1 MKKNFCCMIAAV
13 LLSCGFSTSVA
24 AAGYYVGIQGGAGIV
39 SDTEGSDSEG
49 RANFRYDT
57 GYDGSITLGYD
68 LGAEHPKIG
77 KGRVELEFNKAS
89 NDIKDAEFV
98 EGKSEVSGSA
108 KRTSIM
114 LNTIGEYTTQSGI
127 IIYALLGL
135 GWAEI
140 SLDNVSIMGGE
151 LFVDDSNSQLAY
163 QLGFGFGRR
172 LSEHLTVDI
181 GYRFYGTTS
190 QDFTKEDGT
199 RLDFEYASHRVV
211 AGLRLNF

>member
-1 MKKNFCCMIAAV
+1 MQKTFQCLIVAA
-13 LLSCGFSTSVA
+13 LLILGLNTSA
-24 AAGYYVGIQGGAGIV
+24 QAAGYYIGFLGG
-39 SDTEGSDSEG
+39 GSFLPESK
-49 RANFRYDT
+49 ANDALGSTNFSFD
-57 GYDGSITLGYD
+57 GGFDGSISLGYD
-68 LGAEHPKIG
+68 LGTAYPKIG
-77 KGRVELEFNKAS
+77 RGRVELEFNKAS
-89 NDIKDAEFV
+89 NDLDEAEFIDNSS
-98 EGKSEVSGSA
+98 GASGSA
-108 KRTSIM
+108 ERTSIM

-140 SLDNVSIMGGE
+140 SLDNVSIMGE